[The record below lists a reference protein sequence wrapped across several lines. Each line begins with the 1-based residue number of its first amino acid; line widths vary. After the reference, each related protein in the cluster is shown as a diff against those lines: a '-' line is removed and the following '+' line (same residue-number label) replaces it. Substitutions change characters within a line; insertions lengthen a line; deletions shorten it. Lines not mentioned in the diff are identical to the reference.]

1 MNLSAMSIRKPIP
14 AILLFI
20 LLTVAGLISFKRM
33 IIQEQ
38 PDIDFPI
45 VFVTTSLPGASPP
58 QLESEVARKIESS
71 LLSVSQVRHV
81 FTTISDGVV
90 ETTVQFRLEKDPAE
104 AINDVR
110 DAVGRVRTD
119 LPADIR
125 DPVIS
130 RLDLAGLP
138 ILTYTVASGQM
149 DEEALSWFVDNQV
162 SKALLSVAGVGKL
175 ARVGGV
181 EREVLIELDPL
192 RMAALNVSAVDVS
205 SQLRRVQR
213 ESSGGKVNISGA
225 SQSVRTIATVG
236 NTAAIAAMD
245 MALPD
250 GRSIRLDQVARVT
263 DGAAERTAITLLD
276 GKPVVGFDI
285 TRSKGASEITVARAV
300 RAAVAQLAEKESH
313 VTFKEAFNAVDP
325 VQENYDGSMTLLY
338 EGMFL
343 TVLVVW
349 FFLRDGRATLV
360 SAAALPLSILP
371 TFLVMGM
378 LGFSLNLITLLS
390 LALVVGILVDDAIV
404 EIENIMRHLRQGK
417 TPFQAAL
424 QAADEIGLAVV
435 ATTCTLI
442 AVFLPTAFMGGVV
455 GQYFK
460 QFGWTA
466 SVAVAASLLV
476 ARLLTPMM
484 AAYLLKPLKHEPAP
498 SRMLPHYLGAV
509 QWCLRH
515 RRSTLALS
523 ALFFVASL
531 AMIGL
536 LPSGFIPPADGNQT
550 RVMLELAPGAT
561 LERTRAAAEQ
571 ARLLIGRDKAIA
583 GDVLQVYSAI
593 GGEEL
598 RKATLTVN
606 LKPRKERSHTQS
618 EINILLRER
627 MRDVP
632 GVRATVGSS
641 GEAGEELELLLTGD
655 DPEALKTAALAIQR
669 EMRTIPGLGAIYSN
683 ISLLRPELIVTP
695 DFARAADLGVTATAI
710 GETLRV
716 ATTGDYDQALS
727 KLNLPERQ
735 VPIRVRLPEAARH
748 DLALLERLPVPGKN
762 GNVPLS
768 SVASL
773 HIDSGPARI
782 ERRDRSRRVVIH
794 AELNGRPISEVQD
807 LVDKLPSVKQL
818 PANVQRGKS
827 GDVEMMKEL
836 FTSFGLSMLIGILCV
851 YLVLVLLFKGFMQPL
866 TVMAALPLSIGGA
879 FLGLLLTGQALSLPS
894 LLGLLTLMGIA
905 VKNSILLVEYAIRA
919 RREYGLDRSNAL
931 LEACRKRAQPIIMTS
946 VAMSAGMLP
955 LALGWSADPSFRAPM
970 AIAVIGGLITSTLLS
985 LLVIPVVFTCVD
997 DLIEWSARKWR
1008 RQPKV
1013 APAIAVNLAPLAP
1026 TASSSSSSLP

>member
-1 MNLSAMSIRKPIP
+1 MNLSAFSIRNPIP

-33 IIQEQ
+33 MIQEQ

-58 QLESEVARKIESS
+58 QLEAEVARKIESS

-104 AINDVR
+104 ALNDVR
-110 DAVGRVRTD
+110 DAVGRVRSD

-130 RLDLAGLP
+130 KLDLAGQP
-138 ILTYTVASGQM
+138 ILTYTVASSQM
-149 DEEALSWFVDNQV
+149 DEEALSWFVDSQV
-162 SKALLSVAGVGKL
+162 SKVLLGVSGVGKV

-181 EREVLIELDPL
+181 EREVLIELDPI
-192 RMAALNVSAVDVS
+192 RMAALNVSAADIS

-213 ESSGGKVNISGA
+213 ESSGGKANISGA
-225 SQSVRTIATVG
+225 NQSVRTIGTVG
-236 NTAAIAAMD
+236 STAEIAAMD

-250 GRSIRLDQVARVT
+250 GRSIRLDQVARVI
-263 DGAAERTAITLLD
+263 DGIAERTAITLLD

-285 TRSKGASEITVARAV
+285 TRSKGASEITVAHAV
-300 RAAVAQLAEKESH
+300 RKAVEQLAKKDPH
-313 VTFKEAFNAVDP
+313 IVFKEAFNAVDS

-338 EGMFL
+338 EGIFL

-360 SAAALPLSILP
+360 SAAALPLSIIP
-371 TFLVMGM
+371 TFLVMSM
-378 LGFSLNLITLLS
+378 LGFTLNMITLLS
-390 LALVVGILVDDAIV
+390 LALVIGILVDDAIV
-404 EIENIMRHLRQGK
+404 EIENIMRHLYQGK
-417 TPFQAAL
+417 TPLQAAL
-424 QAADEIGLAVV
+424 EAADEIGLAVV

-442 AVFLPTAFMGGVV
+442 AVFLPTAFMDGVV

-484 AAYLLKPLKHEPAP
+484 AAYLLKPKLLAQKPRP
-498 SRMLPHYLGAV
+498 SRMLPRYLEAV
-509 QWCLRH
+509 RWCLQH
-515 RRSTLALS
+515 RRRTLALS
-523 ALFFVASL
+523 ALLFVASL
-531 AMIGL
+531 ALIPL
-536 LPSGFIPPADGNQT
+536 LPSGFIPPADGTQT
-550 RVMLELAPGAT
+550 KVTLELAPGAT
-561 LERTRAAAEQ
+561 LERTRAAAER
-571 ARLLIGRDKAIA
+571 ARLLIAQNKDIA
-583 GDVLQVYSAI
+583 PDMVQVYSAI
-593 GGEEL
+593 GGEDV
-598 RKATLTVN
+598 RKATLTIN
-606 LKPRKERSHTQS
+606 LKPRKERVRKQT
-618 EINILLRER
+618 EINILLREL

-655 DPEALKTAALAIQR
+655 YPEALKTAALAIQR
-669 EMRTIPGLGAIYSN
+669 DIRGIPGLGAIYSS
-683 ISLLRPELIVTP
+683 ISLVRPELIVTP
-695 DFARAADLGVTATAI
+695 DFARAADLGVNATAI

-716 ATTGDYDQALS
+716 ATIGDYDQALA

-735 VPIRVRLPEAARH
+735 IPIRVRLPEAARH
-748 DLALLERLPVPGKN
+748 DLSLLERLPVPGKQ

-768 SVASL
+768 SVAEL
-773 HIDSGPARI
+773 RIDSGPTRI
-782 ERRDRSRRVVIH
+782 DRRDRSRRVVIH
-794 AELNGRPISEVQD
+794 VELNGRPISEVQD
-807 LVDKLPSVKQL
+807 LVDKLPSVKNL
-818 PANVQRGKS
+818 PASVQRGKS
-827 GDVEMMKEL
+827 GDVEMMQEL

-851 YLVLVLLFKGFMQPL
+851 YLVLVLLFKGFMQPV

-879 FLGLLLTGQALSLPS
+879 FLGLLLTRQALSMPS

-919 RREYGLDRSNAL
+919 RREQGLDRTSAL
-931 LEACRKRAQPIIMTS
+931 LDACRKRVQPIIMTS
-946 VAMSAGMLP
+946 VAMGAGMLP
-955 LALGWSADPSFRAPM
+955 LALGVSADPSFRAPM

-985 LLVIPVVFTCVD
+985 LLVIPVVFTYVD
-997 DLIEWSARKWR
+997 DLMVWVSRKWR
-1008 RQPKV
+1008 RQPKAAPV
-1013 APAIAVNLAPLAP
+1013 AASAAV
-1026 TASSSSSSLP
+1026 SSPSSVLH

>member
-1 MNLSAMSIRKPIP
+1 MNFSASSIRHPIP

-20 LLTVAGLISFKRM
+20 LLTVAGLISFSRM

-45 VFVTTSLPGASPP
+45 VFVTTSLPGASPQ
-58 QLESEVARKIESS
+58 QLESEVARQIEGTLS
-71 LLSVSQVRHV
+71 SVSQVRHV

-90 ETTVQFRLEKDPAE
+90 ETTVQFHLEKDAAE
-104 AINDVR
+104 ALNDVR
-110 DAVGRVRTD
+110 DAVGRVRSV

-130 RLDLAGLP
+130 KLDLAGLP
-138 ILTYTVASGQM
+138 ILTYTVASGQL

-162 SKALLSVAGVGKL
+162 TKTLLAVPGVGKV
-175 ARVGGV
+175 ARVGGLN
-181 EREVLIELDPL
+181 REVLIELDPL
-192 RMAALNVSAVDVS
+192 RMAALNVSAADIS

-213 ESSGGKVNISGA
+213 ESSGGKANIGGDN
-225 SQSVRTIATVG
+225 QSVRTIGTVKS
-236 NTAAIAAMD
+236 TAEIAALD

-250 GRSIRLDQVARVT
+250 GRRIRLDQVARVV
-263 DGAAERTAITLLD
+263 DGAAEPTTITLLD

-285 TRSKGASEITVARAV
+285 TRSKGASEITVANKVRKAV
-300 RAAVAQLAEKESH
+300 EQLGKTEQH
-313 VTFKEAFNAVDP
+313 IVFKEAFNAVDS

-371 TFLVMGM
+371 TFLVMYM
-378 LGFSLNLITLLS
+378 LGFTLNMITLLS
-390 LALVVGILVDDAIV
+390 LALVIGILVDDAIV
-404 EIENIMRHLRQGK
+404 EIENIMRHLREGK

-466 SVAVAASLLV
+466 SVAVGASLLV
-476 ARLLTPMM
+476 ARLITPMM
-484 AAYLLKPLKHEPAP
+484 AAYLLKPLPAKQED
-498 SRMLPHYLGAV
+498 SRMMPRYLGAV
-509 QWCLRH
+509 SWCLQH
-515 RRSTLALS
+515 RRRTMLLS
-523 ALFFVASL
+523 ALFFIASL
-531 AMIGL
+531 AMIAF
-536 LPSGFIPPADGNQT
+536 LPSGFIPPSDGTQT
-550 RVMLELAPGAT
+550 KVMLELAPGST

-571 ARLLIGRDKAIA
+571 ARLLIVQDKQIA
-583 GDVLQVYSAI
+583 PDMVQVYSAI
-593 GGEEL
+593 GGDDV

-606 LKPRKERSHTQS
+606 LKPRSERQRKQT
-618 EINILLRER
+618 EINILLREL
-627 MRDVP
+627 MREVP
-632 GVRATVGSS
+632 GARATVGSS

-655 DPEALKTAALAIQR
+655 DPEALKVAALAIQR
-669 EMRTIPGLGAIYSN
+669 DMRSIAGLGSIYSS
-683 ISLLRPELIVTP
+683 ISLVRPEVIVTP
-695 DFARAADLGVTATAI
+695 DFAKAADLGVTAAAI

-716 ATTGDYDQALS
+716 ATAGDYDQALS

-735 VPIRVRLPEAARH
+735 VPILVRLPEAARH
-748 DLALLERLPVPGKN
+748 DLSLLAQLPVPGKN

-768 SVASL
+768 SVAEL
-773 HIDSGPARI
+773 RIDSGPARI
-782 ERRDRSRRVVIH
+782 DRRDRTRRVVIH
-794 AELNGRPISEVQD
+794 AELNGMPISDVQD
-807 LVDKLPSVKQL
+807 LVDKLPSVNNL
-818 PANVQRGKS
+818 PASVKRGRS
-827 GDVEMMKEL
+827 GDVEMMQEL
-836 FTSFGLSMLIGILCV
+836 FTSFGLAMLIGILCV
-851 YLVLVLLFKGFMQPL
+851 YMVLVLLFKGFMQPV
-866 TVMAALPLSIGGA
+866 TVMAALPLSLGGA
-879 FLGLLLTGQALSLPS
+879 FLGLLVTNNALSMPS

-919 RREYGLDRSNAL
+919 RREHGLDRATAL
-931 LEACRKRAQPIIMTS
+931 LDACRKRAKPIIMTS
-946 VAMSAGMLP
+946 VAMAAGMLP
-955 LALGWSADPSFRAPM
+955 LAMGISADPSFRAPM

-985 LLVIPVVFTCVD
+985 LLVIPVVFTYVD
-997 DLIEWSARKWR
+997 DVLVWASRKWSR
-1008 RQPKV
+1008 RQPAASAT
-1013 APAIAVNLAPLAP
+1013 APAAPAAAPL
-1026 TASSSSSSLP
+1026 LP

>member
-1 MNLSAMSIRKPIP
+1 MNLSALSIRRPIP

-20 LLTVAGLISFKRM
+20 LLSVAGLISFKRM
-33 IIQEQ
+33 MIQEQ

-45 VFVTTSLPGASPP
+45 VFVSASLPGASPP

-71 LLSVSQVRHV
+71 LAAVSQVRHV

-90 ETTVQFRLEKDPAE
+90 QITVQFRLEKDAAE
-104 AINDVR
+104 ALNDVR
-110 DAVGRVRTD
+110 DAVGRVRTE

-125 DPVIS
+125 DPIIS
-130 RLDLAGLP
+130 KLDLAGLP
-138 ILTYTVASGQM
+138 ILTYTVASSQM

-162 SKALLSVAGVGKL
+162 SKSLLAVAGVGKVS
-175 ARVGGV
+175 RVGGV
-181 EREVLIELDPL
+181 EREVLIELDPI
-192 RMAALNVSAVDVS
+192 RMAALNVSAADIS
-205 SQLRRVQR
+205 RQLGRVQR
-213 ESSGGKVNISGA
+213 ESSGGQANISGA
-225 SQSVRTIATVG
+225 RQSVRTIGTVKS
-236 NTAAIAAMD
+236 TAEIAALD

-250 GRSIRLDQVARVT
+250 GRWIRLDQVARVV
-263 DGAAERTAITLLD
+263 DGAAERTSITLLD

-285 TRSKGASEITVARAV
+285 TRSKGASEVTVAKAV
-300 RAAVAQLAEKESH
+300 RKAVEQLAKHEH
-313 VTFKEAFNAVDP
+313 QVVFKEAFNAVDS

-371 TFLVMGM
+371 TFLVMSM
-378 LGFSLNLITLLS
+378 LGFSLNMITLLS
-390 LALVVGILVDDAIV
+390 LALVIGILVDDAIV

-417 TPFQAAL
+417 TPWQAAL
-424 QAADEIGLAVV
+424 EAADEIGLAVV
-435 ATTCTLI
+435 ATTCTLV
-442 AVFLPTAFMGGVV
+442 AVFLPTAFMNGVV

-484 AAYLLKPLKHEPAP
+484 AAHLLKPP
-498 SRMLPHYLGAV
+498 SRVAPPNRLLPRYLSAV
-509 QWCLRH
+509 RWCLGH
-515 RRSTLALS
+515 RRRTLAL
-523 ALFFVASL
+523 AGLFFIGSVAL
-531 AMIGL
+531 IPL
-536 LPSGFIPPADGNQT
+536 LPSGFIPPGDGIQT
-550 RVMLELAPGAT
+550 KVMLELAPGST
-561 LERTRAAAEQ
+561 LEQTRAAAEQ
-571 ARLLIGRDKAIA
+571 ARGLIANNRDIA
-583 GDVLQVYSAI
+583 RDMVQVYSAI
-593 GGEEL
+593 GGDDV
-598 RKATLTVN
+598 RIATLTVN
-606 LKPRKERSHTQS
+606 LKARAQRQHKQS
-618 EINILLRER
+618 EINILLREL

-669 EMRTIPGLGAIYSN
+669 EIRTIPGLGSIYSS
-683 ISLLRPELIVTP
+683 ISLVRPEVIVTP
-695 DFARAADLGVTATAI
+695 DFAKAADLGVTAQAI

-716 ATTGDYDQALS
+716 ATAGDYEQALA

-735 VPIRVRLPEAARH
+735 IPIRVRLPEAARH
-748 DLALLERLPVPGKN
+748 DLSLLERLPMPGKQ

-768 SVASL
+768 SVAEL
-773 HIDSGPARI
+773 RIDSGPARI
-782 ERRDRSRRVVIH
+782 DRLDRTRRVVIH
-794 AELNGRPISEVQD
+794 VELNGQPLSDVQD
-807 LVDKLPSVKQL
+807 LVDKLPAVKNL
-818 PANVQRGKS
+818 PASVQRGKS
-827 GDVEMMKEL
+827 GDVEMMQEL
-836 FTSFGLSMLIGILCV
+836 FTSFGLAMLIGILCV
-851 YLVLVLLFKGFMQPL
+851 YMVLVLLFKGFMQPV

-879 FLGLLLTGQALSLPS
+879 FLGLLATRNALSMPS

-919 RREYGLDRSNAL
+919 RREQGLDRTGAL
-931 LEACRKRAQPIIMTS
+931 LDACRKRAQPIIMTS
-946 VAMSAGMLP
+946 VAMGAGMLP
-955 LALGWSADPSFRAPM
+955 LALGVSADPSFRAPM

-997 DLIEWSARKWR
+997 DLMLWARRKWR
-1008 RQPKV
+1008 RQRPAAVTAPAVV
-1013 APAIAVNLAPLAP
+1013 APA
-1026 TASSSSSSLP
+1026 SSLTH